1 MREVGTLADG
11 YAWLNDAAISEAGCI
26 TIVPAISLTGPA
38 DHAQI
43 GRRRPDTVDRRADVR
58 VVTTARSAH
67 ELPTRPEIQL
77 EAASWISPE
86 NRL

>member
-1 MREVGTLADG
+1 MDEIGQWWLGDSPRPANTRGLTVTLT
-11 YAWLNDAAISEAGCI
+11 S
-26 TIVPAISLTGPA
+26 PA

-43 GRRRPDTVDRRADVR
+43 GRRMPDTVDPRADVR

-67 ELPTRPEIQL
+67 ELPTRPEIPS
-77 EAASWISPE
+77 EAASRISPE